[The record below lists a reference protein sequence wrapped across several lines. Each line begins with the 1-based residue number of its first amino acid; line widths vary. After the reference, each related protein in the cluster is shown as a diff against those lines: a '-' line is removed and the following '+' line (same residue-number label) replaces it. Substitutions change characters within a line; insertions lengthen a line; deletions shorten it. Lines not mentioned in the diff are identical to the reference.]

1 MVCSSSSNSS
11 NSNGNGGSVWHLPPD
26 RGTGTPDFT
35 LQPAAPVE
43 RRHSL
48 LLPLF
53 TDQLLALP
61 APVSASASRPTSPV
75 EGWWKQH
82 HKRTASLPRRTA
94 KIHTRRQSLHE
105 TLLDDDEDDEDEDDD
120 VGQGLLPLS
129 SSPSTSACSSPST
142 TPAPPACHHHTRTPS
157 LHFASLFGLRSRAP
171 AAPSSHRH
179 TPTSTTSAL
188 TARFASPRRRA
199 CPSSPTEGTAPDS
212 PCATRSR
219 FPRAGVASLP
229 QHLPALLVLAAIFIL
244 STTAIVVALTT
255 LPIHLPPSP
264 NSTSFTNR
272 LTHLTLA
279 DIKALT
285 TSLKQYART
294 GTASQQQLQEQDV
307 GELVAGPLGLGLA
320 KLHVLLVLAAL
331 FTWKQAFTIPGSII
345 MNVIFGALYGTFWG
359 TLYTSLLTAF
369 GGMCCYLLCSPLSP
383 LIASLPG
390 LKRPLHAIRTALDP
404 DAAAQAETQNGNSNG
419 EDEMVEVGTGTRRS
433 GVIPRSASRQ
443 RERGPLLSPSPSQHT
458 THESKAS
465 SSSSSSYLGNPQ
477 TYSYLLLLRLLPII
491 PYGITNIA
499 CSVLRTPL
507 LPFVLTLALGSIPW
521 NVLTCQVGE
530 LLDEVL
536 SVALDV
542 VATGGGEGAG
552 AVQEGMGAISGVK
565 AIVGQVFW
573 KRETMARLG
582 LVSLASVA
590 PVLLGRLLQRKQ
602 RSSTT
607 RVVVEEEPLLE
618 MDNAAPAREG
628 EVEVEVEVDAH
639 GAWTSSVT
647 APLSPLIRPPP
658 IAAPAPQHRPWWL
671 DQEGSEDD
679 LDLDL
684 EEVGEYA

>member
-1 MVCSSSSNSS
+1 MVCSSS
-11 NSNGNGGSVWHLPPD
+11 SNGNGGSVWHLPPD

-82 HKRTASLPRRTA
+82 HRRTASLPRRTA

-433 GVIPRSASRQ
+433 GV
-443 RERGPLLSPSPSQHT
+443 
-458 THESKAS
+458 
-465 SSSSSSYLGNPQ
+465 
-477 TYSYLLLLRLLPII
+477 
-491 PYGITNIA
+491 
-499 CSVLRTPL
+499 
-507 LPFVLTLALGSIPW
+507 
-521 NVLTCQVGE
+521 GE